1 MIDVVS
7 KLISE
12 YGPFVGSMI
21 SFNIFLT
28 WLYLQE
34 RKDRKEANKA
44 QIKSSKET
52 NEVLN
57 ALNVTLTVIAERI
70 K

>member
-1 MIDVVS
+1 MLEMMN
-7 KLISE
+7 KLIIE
-12 YGPFVGSMI
+12 YGPFVGSVI
-21 SFNIFLT
+21 AFNAFLI

-44 QIKSSKET
+44 QIRLNEKT

-57 ALNVTLTVIAERI
+57 ALNVTLTVLAERI